1 MTVIVSCSCSL
12 VSSSCNPMDCSLP
25 GSSSHGIFQA
35 RLLEQVAISF
45 YTGIFLAQGLNLCLL
60 YWQAD
65 SLPLHHLGSPHA
77 CTHIYNYF
85 CVYLYVSLFNIE
97 MWTLFPPLILYHVY
111 HSRTLCLSVIFHS
124 NSEKSDFHN
133 WSFVYLL
140 FLPGFTCI

>member
-1 MTVIVSCSCSL
+1 MSVPQNNQIVLLKIIIFNKYRKILQFEYNHYTLPNKTMKMEAAQSCSTLCE
-12 VSSSCNPMDCSLP
+12 PMGSLP
-25 GSSSHGIFQA
+25 GSSVHGIFQA

-97 MWTLFPPLILYHVY
+97 M
-111 HSRTLCLSVIFHS
+111 
-124 NSEKSDFHN
+124 
-133 WSFVYLL
+133 
-140 FLPGFTCI
+140 